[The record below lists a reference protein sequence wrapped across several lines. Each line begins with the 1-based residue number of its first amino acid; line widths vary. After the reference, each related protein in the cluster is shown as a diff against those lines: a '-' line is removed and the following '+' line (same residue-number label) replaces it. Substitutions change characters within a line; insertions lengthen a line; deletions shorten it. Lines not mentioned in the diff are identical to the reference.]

1 MVKIRI
7 DSFIAAFL
15 SQRNAILWLI
25 LFNLIIRVVVVFST
39 TLGNDDVYYTF
50 YARYLDWSYFDHP
63 PMVAYF
69 IRFFTFNLSFI
80 NSDFFARLASL
91 FVGSLNLFLVYKI
104 GVLLKDKLT
113 GLVAAMLVA
122 ASFYGSV
129 IVGVFILPD
138 TPQSLFWLASL
149 WSFLKF
155 IKTKNNQFL
164 LLFGVLVG
172 LAMLS
177 KYHAVYLWLGALIY
191 LLIYERKVLFSMST
205 LLALIFTLVLFV
217 PVIYWNLTSPMSGIA
232 YHSSR
237 VGGTS
242 WIPNLAHFFPTFFG
256 QIFYHNPFVVGLV
269 FYCIWVF
276 RNEIKQD
283 KQIVFLLLTA
293 LPLILTTTVL
303 SLYNETLPHW
313 SGPAFYGLIL
323 IVAIFNSY
331 RQLLFQRV
339 IAFSHLFFIL
349 VIVLGL
355 IQINTG
361 LLLGKENLPANKLG
375 SDDFTIDLAVWNEAG
390 EVLSSFVKADT
401 VSMRTP
407 AIFCDKWFPAAH
419 IDYYMAI
426 PNGIPLFVLGD
437 LKSQH
442 LYAKINQE
450 RGIDTL
456 HGDAYFVCTSRYYC
470 TPKDNLKEQFDYD
483 VESPKILTI
492 SKAGKKRMNLFVWR
506 LKRKG

>member
-1 MVKIRI
+1 MMKTRI
-7 DSFIAAFL
+7 DSFINTFL

-25 LFNLIIRVVVVFST
+25 LVNLIVRVVIVFST
-39 TLGNDDVYYTF
+39 TLGNDGVYYTL

-80 NSDFFARLASL
+80 DSDFFARLASL
-91 FVGSLNLFLVYKI
+91 LVGTLNLFLVYKI
-104 GVLLKDKLT
+104 GVLLKDKIT
-113 GLVAAMLVA
+113 GLAAAILTA
-122 ASFYGSV
+122 ASFYSSI

-138 TPQSLFWLASL
+138 TPLSLFWLTSL
-149 WSFLKF
+149 WYFLKF
-155 IKTKNNQFL
+155 IKTKRKTFL
-164 LLFGVLVG
+164 LLFGMLVG

-177 KYHAVYLWLGALIY
+177 KYHAVYLWVGALLY
-191 LLIYERKVLFSMST
+191 LFLYDRKILFSMSAFT
-205 LLALIFTLVLFV
+205 SLLFTLVLFI
-217 PVIYWNLTSPMSGIA
+217 PVVYWNLTSPMSGIA

-242 WIPNLAHFFPTFFG
+242 WMPSFAHFFPTFLG

-269 FYCIWVF
+269 FYCIWIF
-276 RNEIKQD
+276 RKEIKQE
-283 KQIVFLLLTA
+283 KQIIFLLLTA
-293 LPLILTTTVL
+293 LPLLLTTTIL

-323 IVAIFNSY
+323 IAAFFYSY
-331 RQLLFQRV
+331 RSLLFHRI
-339 IAFSHLFFIL
+339 IALSYFFFFL

-355 IQINTG
+355 LQINTG

-390 EVLSSFVKADT
+390 HVLADFVKFDSVA
-401 VSMRTP
+401 MRTP

-426 PNGIPLFVLGD
+426 PNGIPLFVFGD

-456 HGDAYFVCTSRYYC
+456 HDDAYFVCTSRYYS

-483 VESPKILTI
+483 VESPKILTV
-492 SKAGKKRMNLFVWR
+492 SKAGKQRMNLFVWR
-506 LKRKG
+506 LKRKE